1 MTSLDILFF
10 LIILPLSP
18 SILPPIKALSFSH
31 FPTLSNY
38 LYPLYC
44 PSHVLLSWSLFAF
57 LTSVV
62 TLSYILTP
70 EGVESE
76 TTDKSKHVAFVFQ
89 GLDYRT
95 Q

>member
-1 MTSLDILFF
+1 M
-10 LIILPLSP
+10 
-18 SILPPIKALSFSH
+18 
-31 FPTLSNY
+31 
-38 LYPLYC
+38 
-44 PSHVLLSWSLFAF
+44 
-57 LTSVV
+57 V

-95 Q
+95 QLLPFLGLVHLPGKFMI